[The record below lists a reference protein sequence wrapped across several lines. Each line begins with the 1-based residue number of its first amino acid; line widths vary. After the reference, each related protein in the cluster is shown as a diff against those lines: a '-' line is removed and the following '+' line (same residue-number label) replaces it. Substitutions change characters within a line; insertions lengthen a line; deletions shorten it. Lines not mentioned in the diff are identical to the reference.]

1 MALRA
6 AKPMQGSK
14 PVSIAC
20 SLLLAG
26 AASVA
31 SAADA
36 PMQAVT
42 RLAQLPAEVVSVLE
56 EMGPISDPG
65 GPFNPGDVIDS
76 NHPVPS
82 QRLESGQAGSDFI
95 VLTVEKGG
103 RGHSHAVLQFA
114 RVDGH
119 WQLVSQKHAL
129 PDGQR

>member
-6 AKPMQGSK
+6 AKPMQGRK

-20 SLLLAG
+20 SLLMAG
-26 AASVA
+26 AASVG

-36 PMQAVT
+36 PMHAVT
-42 RLAQLPAEVVSVLE
+42 RVAQLPAEVVSVLE

-65 GPFNPGDVIDS
+65 GPFNPSDVVDVD
-76 NHPVPS
+76 HPVPG
-82 QRLESGQAGSDFI
+82 QRLVSGQAGPDFI

-103 RGHSHAVLQFA
+103 RGYAHAVLQFS

-119 WQLVSQKHAL
+119 WQLVGQKHVL

>member
-6 AKPMQGSK
+6 VKHMQGSK

-36 PMQAVT
+36 PAQAVA
-42 RLAQLPAEVVSVLE
+42 RIARLPAEVVAVLE

-65 GPFNPGDVIDS
+65 GPFNPSDVVDA
-76 NHPVPS
+76 NHPVPG
-82 QRLESGQAGSDFI
+82 QRLVSGQAGPDFI

-103 RGHSHAVLQFA
+103 RGYSHAVLQFA

-119 WQLVSQKHAL
+119 WQLVGQKHVV